1 MSNSWY
7 ALHVKPHKERAVYDL
22 LLSQDGVRDIHQPGN
37 GDRTVIFFPAVRVKP
52 VNPRSAKV
60 RPYFPGYMF
69 IHANLERVGVNAF
82 SWIPG
87 TRGLVSFG
95 EDPAEVPENLIDEL
109 KRRMVRIEEAGG
121 MVFDSLQRGDRV
133 RIISGPL
140 TGYEAIFDMRLPG
153 QQRVQ
158 VLLAFLSSH
167 PQRLKLDAGA
177 IEKIEKS
184 KRTG

>member
-1 MSNSWY
+1 MSNIWY

-22 LLSQDGVRDIHQPGN
+22 LLAQDGVRDIHEEGN
-37 GDRTVIFFPAVRVKP
+37 GDSTVVFFPSVRVKP

-69 IHANLERVGVNAF
+69 IHANLELLGVNAF

-95 EDPAEVPENLIDEL
+95 DEPAAVPEHLINEL
-109 KRRMVRIEEAGG
+109 KSRMVRIEEAGG
-121 MVFDSLQRGDRV
+121 MVFDSLQKGDRV
-133 RIISGPL
+133 RLISGPL
-140 TGYEAIFDMRLPG
+140 AGYEAIFDMRLPG

-158 VLLAFLSSH
+158 VLLSFLSNH
-167 PQRLKLDAGA
+167 PQRLKLDAQS
-177 IEKIEKS
+177 IEKVEK
-184 KRTG
+184 KRYG